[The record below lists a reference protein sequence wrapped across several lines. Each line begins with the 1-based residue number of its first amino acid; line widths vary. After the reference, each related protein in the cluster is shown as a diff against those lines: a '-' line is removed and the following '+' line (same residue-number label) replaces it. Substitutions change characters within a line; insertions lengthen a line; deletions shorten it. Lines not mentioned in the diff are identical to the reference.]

1 MEKTFT
7 IYNQEYTIHDYSAIC
22 NADLPNE
29 SKRQNALLVT
39 VERDGEKFEQIVFG
53 YEMPGT
59 VEAFRDMCEDSGAW
73 ESDWQVIK
81 TVKK

>member
-1 MEKTFT
+1 MEKIFT
-7 IYNQEYTIHDYSAIC
+7 IYNQEYTIHDCSAIC

-39 VERDGEKFEQIVFG
+39 VERDGEIFKNVVFG
-53 YEMPGT
+53 YDMPET
-59 VEAFRDMCEDSGAW
+59 DENFRDMCEDPSAW